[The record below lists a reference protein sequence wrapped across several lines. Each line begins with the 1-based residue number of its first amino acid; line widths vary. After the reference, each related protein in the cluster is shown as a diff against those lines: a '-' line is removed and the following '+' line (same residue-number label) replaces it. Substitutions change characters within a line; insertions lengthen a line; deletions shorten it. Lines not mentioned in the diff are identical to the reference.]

1 MIKKVKRSH
10 FVNQYF
16 SGTRTED
23 MDYYIK
29 PEQKKE
35 HKYLHSSCKQNN
47 HAQKTKFSNK
57 DFFSK
62 WDQIC
67 RKLNLVTFFEEV
79 LDWNVF
85 SLVQCNDLKS
95 ESTPKAIAKNITNV
109 AWN

>member
-35 HKYLHSSCKQNN
+35 HKYLYSSCKQNN
-47 HAQKTKFSNK
+47 HAQKTSFPIRIFSVNG
-57 DFFSK
+57 
-62 WDQIC
+62 
-67 RKLNLVTFFEEV
+67 T
-79 LDWNVF
+79 
-85 SLVQCNDLKS
+85 KS
-95 ESTPKAIAKNITNV
+95 VGN
-109 AWN
+109 